1 MQQAITDRIQT
12 ARDQIRDW
20 RTARLDDIDETR
32 QTLITKKDEAVDT
45 LITKKD
51 EAVDTLITKKDEA
64 VDTLL
69 NRKDE
74 AVDGAKER
82 LITVQATVLENAR
95 DLLGWAGD
103 QLGPRA
109 EFVKRGEDALEEAL
123 VALRAGH
130 SATLPIDGFDGLSVK
145 KAIAALDAGQFDGIA
160 LRTLK
165 AYELANKARK
175 TMLADLDRRLA
186 DLAPAVEEEIVAEA
200 AGANEPQPL
209 EN

>member
-20 RTARLDDIDETR
+20 RTARLDEIDEKR
-32 QTLITKKDEAVDT
+32 QTLIHKKDEAVDT
-45 LITKKD
+45 LIH
-51 EAVDTLITKKDEA
+51 
-64 VDTLL
+64 
-69 NRKDE
+69 RKDE

-82 LITVQATVLENAR
+82 MITVQATVLENAR

-103 QLGPRA
+103 QIGPRA
-109 EFVKRGEDALEEAL
+109 EFVKRGEEALEEAL

-130 SATLPIDGFDGLSVK
+130 SATLPIEGFDALSVK
-145 KAIAALDAGQFDGIA
+145 KAIVALDEGEFDGVA
-160 LRTLK
+160 LRTLQ

-186 DLAPAVEEEIVAEA
+186 DLVPAMEEEVLAEAPA
-200 AGANEPQPL
+200 ANEPQPL
-209 EN
+209 DN

>member
-12 ARDQIRDW
+12 ARNQIRDW
-20 RTARLDDIDETR
+20 RTARLDEIDEKR
-32 QTLITKKDEAVDT
+32 QTLVARKDEAVDT
-45 LITKKD
+45 LITKKT
-51 EAVDTLITKKDEA
+51 EAVDTLIHK
-64 VDTLL
+64 
-69 NRKDE
+69 KDE

-103 QLGPRA
+103 QIGPRA
-109 EFVKRGEDALEEAL
+109 EFVKRGEEALEEAL

-145 KAIAALDAGQFDGIA
+145 KAVAALDAGEFDGIA
-160 LRTLK
+160 LRTLR
-165 AYELANKARK
+165 AYEAANKARK
-175 TMLADLDRRLA
+175 TMLADLDGRLA
-186 DLAPAVEEEIVAEA
+186 DLVPAVEEEIVAEA
-200 AGANEPQPL
+200 AGANEPTPL